1 MDKEKGYVLEQKLF
15 NIFISD
21 IDSGIECSLIK
32 FVNDSK
38 LHGVVNTPEGQDAI
52 QRDLVQ
58 FHLCLGFPD
67 PAPTQHSNCPL

>member
-21 IDSGIECSLIK
+21 IDSGIECALIK

-52 QRDLVQ
+52 QS
-58 FHLCLGFPD
+58 
-67 PAPTQHSNCPL
+67 SN